1 MPTTDELPKDLS
13 VGLFKLKFQAL
24 GTQCSVIFKTG
35 AMDAAEAYRQ
45 AALAWIKAFEAKY
58 SRFREDSLISTINN
72 KAGDGD
78 WVDLDEDAEAVI
90 GMIET
95 VHFLSR
101 GVLDPTSLPLTYLWK
116 EAADTGQVPSDEM
129 IEEARALVRWSS
141 VERARGQIRLPCK
154 GMALDL
160 GGYGKEYAVDRVAD
174 LAEEFGIHD
183 VLVDFGRD
191 IRAIGSPVDAPCWV
205 IGVEDGAKP
214 GEVWERLGLSNKGV
228 ASSGAYRRHVL
239 IEGKAYGHLIDC
251 RSGWP
256 VRHDCQGSTVIA
268 ERCLDAGIIASTAF
282 ILGPHEGLEHI
293 ENAFNTEG
301 TLQTTT
307 RKLES
312 RSYHAYLIEDASQT

>member
-1 MPTTDELPKDLS
+1 MTDELPKDLS

-24 GTQCSVIFKTG
+24 GTQCSIIFKTE
-35 AMDAAEAYRQ
+35 AMEAAEAYRQ
-45 AALAWIKAFEAKY
+45 AALAWVKAFEAKY
-58 SRFREDSLISTINN
+58 SRFREDSLISTINQ

-78 WVDLDEDAEAVI
+78 WIDLDEDAETI
-90 GMIET
+90 LGMIDT

-116 EAADTGQVPSDEM
+116 QAAESGEEPSESM
-129 IEEARALVRWSS
+129 LEKALSLVRWSS
-141 VERARGQIRLPCK
+141 VERVRGQMRLPVR

-174 LAEEFGIHD
+174 MAEEFGVRD

-191 IRAIGSPVDAPCWV
+191 IRALGSPVDAPCWV

-214 GEVWERLGLSNKGV
+214 GEVWERLGLTNRGV
-228 ASSGAYRRHVL
+228 ASSGNYRRHV
-239 IEGKAYGHLIDC
+239 IINGKAYGHLIDC

-256 VRHDCQGSTVIA
+256 VRHDCQGATVVS

-282 ILGPHEGLEHI
+282 ILGPQDGLELI
-293 ENAFNTEG
+293 ESTFGSEG
-301 TLQTTT
+301 TLQTST

-312 RSYHAYLIEDASQT
+312 RSYHAYLIQEAS